1 MRDPNG
7 DTEYCCVE
15 CPLKFSDKTLMEQH
29 LSAHNREYR
38 FLCGICGTALKR
50 KEHLDRHTLEHQQ
63 VRPHVCPDCGKAFKR
78 KEHLN
83 IHRTIHSGQKNHTCP
98 LCDKCFYRKDH
109 LQKHLQTHSK
119 MFIEQNVF
127 VDAEQDMLD
136 IKPEMLDIK
145 QEPDDAQSMITISG
159 VTGNVFDPDM
169 MVEIRN
175 ALSRVKQAEMEPPD
189 DPERPHVCLVCGKR
203 YKRRDHLKLHS
214 VSHME
219 KDKICLECGKGRTP
233 DS

>member
-38 FLCGICGTALKR
+38 FLCGICGTAN
-50 KEHLDRHTLEHQQ
+50 TS
-63 VRPHVCPDCGKAFKR
+63 RP
-78 KEHLN
+78 
-83 IHRTIHSGQKNHTCP
+83 T
-98 LCDKCFYRKDH
+98 
-109 LQKHLQTHSK
+109 
-119 MFIEQNVF
+119 
-127 VDAEQDMLD
+127 
-136 IKPEMLDIK
+136 
-145 QEPDDAQSMITISG
+145 
-159 VTGNVFDPDM
+159 
-169 MVEIRN
+169 IRN

-219 KDKICLECGKGRTP
+219 KDKICLECGKVNG
-233 DS
+233 